1 MATALN
7 VILAKASICQAMH
20 ALGNVGLRLSIFHM
34 LIMPLVPVQHVLI
47 IALHAK
53 MILIASHALLIIF
66 FIQILSLANLDAKK
80 IMVIFSQDLYVI
92 HALQDA

>member
-34 LIMPLVPVQHVLI
+34 LIMPLVHVQDVLI